1 MMKNRRIFSKGRSSH
16 QRCSMKIDVLRN
28 FTKFTGNHLCQNLSF
43 NKVAGLRSVK
53 IQKGF
58 LTITV
63 FIHFSCLVRGT
74 PFYFL
79 ELAPIA
85 IVLAF
90 NIVSLVAIMLSLNKT
105 QKYSASTLS
114 MKDRLRIIVAFMIL
128 FGITWTF
135 GFLVINNDIIIFQY
149 LFCIIASLQGLFIFG
164 FYCLRNPK
172 VRKYSRAIFRGE
184 KLGEIRR
191 NSINYQKKP
200 RTQTFEST
208 LTRDSDGKIYYDKAD
223 T

>member
-1 MMKNRRIFSKGRSSH
+1 
-16 QRCSMKIDVLRN
+16 MKIDVLRN
-28 FTKFTGNHLCQNLSF
+28 FTKFTRNHLCQNLFF
-43 NKVAGLRSVK
+43 NKVAGLRPVK

-114 MKDRLRIIVAFMIL
+114 MKDRLRIIVAFVIL

-149 LFCIIASLQGLFIFG
+149 LFCIIASLQGLYIFG

-172 VRKYSRAIFRGE
+172 VRKYSRAILRGE